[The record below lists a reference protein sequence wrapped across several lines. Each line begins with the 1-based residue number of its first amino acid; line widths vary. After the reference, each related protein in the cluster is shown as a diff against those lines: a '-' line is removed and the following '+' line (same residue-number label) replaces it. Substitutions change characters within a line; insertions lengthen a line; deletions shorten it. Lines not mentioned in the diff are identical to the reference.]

1 MYASGARNFLFQN
14 MIPLQSTVLYSVD
27 SYLNHYWTLERNTT
41 EWNVS
46 MSEITRSGNKLQELM
61 LEALVPSLKDAH
73 LGLFDSYSLFE
84 DMLANPSSYL
94 NGTAPLNITGC
105 VHSCVYQLNES
116 TADTGVCTI
125 ANGTDR
131 DSFLW
136 YDELH
141 PSEQTDR
148 NIAKEIAEVVEGKQN
163 RWTTWLS

>member
-1 MYASGARNFLFQN
+1 
-14 MIPLQSTVLYSVD
+14 
-27 SYLNHYWTLERNTT
+27 
-41 EWNVS
+41 
-46 MSEITRSGNKLQELM
+46 M
-61 LEALVPSLKDAH
+61 LAF
-73 LGLFDSYSLFE
+73 FDSYSFFE
-84 DMLANPSSYL
+84 DMLAHPALYL

-116 TADTGVCTI
+116 PTDTGICTI

-148 NIAKEIAEVVEGKQN
+148 NIAKEVAEVIEGKSN
-163 RWTTWLS
+163 RWTRWLS

>member
-1 MYASGARNFLFQN
+1 M
-14 MIPLQSTVLYSVD
+14 LQ
-27 SYLNHYWTLERNTT
+27 
-41 EWNVS
+41 
-46 MSEITRSGNKLQELM
+46 
-61 LEALVPSLKDAH
+61 ALVPSLKDAH
-73 LGLFDSYSLFE
+73 LGKHAFFFPAHCSDPEVEGLFDSYSLFE
-84 DMLANPSSYL
+84 DMLAHPALYL
-94 NGTAPLNITGC
+94 NGTAPLNTTGC

-136 YDELH
+136 YVAIYNSLTLFFILSVPRVRYDELH

-148 NIAKEIAEVVEGKQN
+148 NIAKEVAEIMEGKPN